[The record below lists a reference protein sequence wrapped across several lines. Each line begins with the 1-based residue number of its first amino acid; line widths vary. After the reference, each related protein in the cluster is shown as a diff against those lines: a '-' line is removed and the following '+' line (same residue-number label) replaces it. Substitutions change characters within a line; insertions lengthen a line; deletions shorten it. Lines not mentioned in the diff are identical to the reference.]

1 MANYAFRF
9 SVIENVTAASRR
21 INSAFGGMRFHARQF
36 AAGLS
41 DGYQEAMRL
50 DSGLDQ
56 VARSKDRAFSGAGM
70 RGFQSGITR
79 SIGLVRQLT
88 GVLALVGVGAAVK
101 SATDLNDR
109 LYTADALVAGI
120 TRSQESVNEA
130 QRTATALSNKTGI
143 SYLNAYEGMSQMLTV
158 TRGNVQQAG
167 ILTKTAAALAAIK
180 PSEGFE
186 GALFALKEI
195 ESGDTVSLRERFG
208 FRVPTQKEAEKIAQR
223 DGRSIQQVMFDSLQS
238 QLDNSFGGGH
248 KGQGVDFLL
257 NIRANTI
264 GGQLDRIRNSF
275 STIITPMVLPIM
287 ERFVGVLTRIGDWV
301 AANGPRIEGMFN
313 GVIATVSPLVESLM
327 PAIGGMFN
335 ELYGLAV
342 GLAPVFKSVFSGV
355 AGAVS
360 GLWPEIQ
367 PLLSG
372 LARLIR
378 AVLPI
383 LVKTWSMLWQVLRPA
398 IVWLAQGLTWLAN
411 VLAGFFERNQST
423 IMRVVDFIGLWV
435 RAIMGA
441 AIFMVKFVWWIGS
454 SIWSVVK
461 WVGGMA
467 KYAWVLHPF
476 GWIGKVISEYLPG
489 LKKALGGFWDWLKQ
503 GFLDLLNW
511 IWDNFLKP
519 VMDMFAS
526 LWDALGM
533 SSATASAPNKPL
545 DEAANRAEDET
556 GRATYERQQQGLLA
570 KLGIA
575 PGGPGMGGAK
585 DMGVKDSLD
594 ASVSGSREGIK
605 NITINIGKQIESL
618 TFMDVKDVTQAVD
631 TVRREVERA
640 IMAAVNQ
647 ANYAS

>member
-21 INSAFGGMRFHARQF
+21 INGAFGSMRVHARQF
-36 AAGLS
+36 AAGLA

-50 DSGLDQ
+50 ERGLDE

-79 SIGLVRQLT
+79 SVGLVRQLV
-88 GVLALVGVGAAVK
+88 GALALVGVGAAVT
-101 SATDLNDR
+101 SVADMNDR
-109 LYTADALVAGI
+109 LYTADALIAGI
-120 TRSQESVNEA
+120 TRSQERVNEA

-143 SYLNAYEGMSQMLTV
+143 SYLNAYEGMSKMLTV

-167 ILTKTAAALAAIK
+167 HLTKVASALAAIN
-180 PSEGFE
+180 PAEGFE

-195 ESGDTVSLRERFG
+195 EGGDTMSLRERFNI
-208 FRVPTQKEAEKIAQR
+208 RVPTQKEAEQIAKK

-238 QLDNSFGGGH
+238 YLDNSYGGGQ

-264 GGQLDRIRNSF
+264 GGQLDRLKNSF
-275 STIITPMVLPIM
+275 ANIITPMLLPLM
-287 ERFVGVLTRIGDWV
+287 ERFVGALTRIGDWV

-313 GVIATVSPLVESLM
+313 GVMATVSPLVEALLPVVS
-327 PAIGGMFN
+327 GVFT
-335 ELYGLAV
+335 ELYGLAM
-342 GLAPVFKSVFSGV
+342 GLAPVFKSAFSGL

-367 PLLSG
+367 PLLG
-372 LARLIR
+372 GIARLIR

-398 IVWLAQGLTWLAN
+398 IVWLAQGLTLLAN
-411 VLAGFFERNQST
+411 VLAGFFERNQGT

-435 RAIMGA
+435 RSIMGA
-441 AIFMVKFVWWIGS
+441 AIFMVKYVGWIGS
-454 SIWSVVK
+454 SIWSLVK
-461 WVGGMA
+461 WIGGMA
-467 KYAWVLHPF
+467 KWAWENQPF
-476 GWIGKVISEYLPG
+476 FWIIRLEYVFPSF
-489 LKKALGGFWDWLKQ
+489 KKALSGLWGFIKQ
-503 GFLDLLNW
+503 GFLDLLSW

-519 VMDMFAS
+519 VMSMFAS

-533 SSATASAPNKPL
+533 SSSTTTAAAPQSAQTTGDRSAYEAERDGDARKP
-545 DEAANRAEDET
+545 
-556 GRATYERQQQGLLA
+556 QGILA

-575 PGGPGMGGAK
+575 PGGPGMGGGTK
-585 DMGVKDSLD
+585 DMGVNESL
-594 ASVSGSREGIK
+594 ASVSGTREGIK

-618 TFMDVKDVTQAVD
+618 TFTDVKDVTQAVD
-631 TVRREVERA
+631 TVRREVERVLLD
-640 IMAAVNQ
+640 AVNQ